1 MYCSLDDFIK
11 RFDLDELIQ
20 LTTASGSGAID
31 RQVISAA
38 IEDAS
43 SLIDGYVGGRYTLP
57 LSTVPKVLIRICADI
72 ARYNLYD
79 NAVTEVVE
87 KNHKHAVDFLMNI
100 STGKVRLGLSNTD
113 EKAESDAII
122 SIESD
127 DKVFDRNRSK
137 GFI

>member
-20 LTTASGSGAID
+20 LTDASGSGAID
-31 RQVISAA
+31 RQVIGAA

-79 NAVTEVVE
+79 KAVTEVVE
-87 KNHKHAVDFLMNI
+87 KNYKHAVDFLMNI

-113 EKAESDAII
+113 EKAESDAVI